1 MTASSSIVTNVNS
14 TSRLNNNHDFER
26 VGENPGDLEV
36 VVEKTSSNSLLMSPT
51 NTQESRTVSTNNI
64 KSKRKWIVLAS
75 FSFLSF
81 SNAVLWITF
90 GPCLYIFMAHYN
102 QITPSYINALATVYM
117 VVYPILLL
125 PVLKIFDKWGLRQG
139 VLIGAFLNA
148 LGTFLRFLGSFEASG
163 FWLLFLGQTLT
174 AIAGVFILGVPPK
187 LANTWFNF
195 GEQNLATGI
204 GVTANNAGIAAGF
217 LLSPWFIK
225 EDTAATDIPTYL
237 LIQFGACS
245 IIYLICVATFTS
257 EAKLPRSGVSKKL
270 ATFSTINGFCT
281 DKTFMILATS
291 YGLTV
296 GSSYAVSTLLAQI
309 IVPVF
314 KMHDESQVGF
324 LGFINVI
331 AGMAGSVLIGVYL
344 DRTFAY
350 KRSCR
355 ILYIITFLSLGGLI
369 TGLKIKN
376 MFFVTVSCM
385 FFGLSSF
392 AITPAVFQYAPVITS
407 SRLVEDEITSTGIL
421 NSAAQIWGIILVSL
435 MDITENI
442 NQEFTMEMPCLLLLA
457 IAFIGIILIWLVKE
471 DHDVKE
477 VKERE
482 TRHLMNRE

>member
-36 VVEKTSSNSLLMSPT
+36 VVEKTSSNSLLMSPS

-102 QITPSYINALATVYM
+102 QITPTYINALATVYM

-270 ATFSTINGFCT
+270 ATFSTINAFCT

-369 TGLKIKN
+369 T
-376 MFFVTVSCM
+376 
-385 FFGLSSF
+385 